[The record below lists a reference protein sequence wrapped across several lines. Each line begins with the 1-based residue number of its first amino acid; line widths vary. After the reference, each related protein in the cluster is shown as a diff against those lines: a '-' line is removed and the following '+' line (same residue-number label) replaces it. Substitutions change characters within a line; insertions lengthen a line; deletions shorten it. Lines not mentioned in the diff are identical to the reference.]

1 MLRIHILDVGHGD
14 SIVLEFRSTSGSKSF
29 AVIDSNCSPDSTPR
43 ALDLLQ
49 SLGATRLSFV
59 AITHPHADHY
69 MGMRAILE
77 HFSGNIDSLYTFP
90 IRHERE
96 DIKRLVSAYK
106 SHAESTDD
114 KDQQKRS
121 LELAYILLRARS
133 AATDWEDPTGTK
145 TSITASGFGDVKI
158 STLLP
163 PAKVKGE
170 FFEKILA
177 GKFEPEKPQ
186 LNDLSMAFLV
196 EYAGQ
201 QIILAGDGTY
211 SNWMYQAKR
220 WKMGGQECSSVA
232 VKVPH
237 HGSKYDCNSAV
248 LNVLFGDEHHQHAD
262 AVACISANGKTHP
275 APEVLDEIVR
285 RGIRPYC
292 TNLARRCG
300 ANRRNLVTAS
310 QTDPVLLRLLNSA
323 SVDTDSSSQSCQG
336 DIILELSIGQPL
348 KVTTQHANL
357 CPLRGDFDFLGGL
370 IH

>member
-1 MLRIHILDVGHGD
+1 LLRIHILNVGHGD
-14 SIVLEFRSTSGSKSF
+14 SAVLEFQGADGSKSF
-29 AVIDSNCSPDSTPR
+29 AVIDSNCSPGSTPR
-43 ALDLLQ
+43 ALSLLQ
-49 SLGATRLSFV
+49 SLGATHLSFV

-69 MGMRAILE
+69 MGMRDILE
-77 HFSGNIDSLYTFP
+77 CFSGNIETLYTFP
-90 IRHERE
+90 IRQERQ
-96 DIKRLVSAYK
+96 DIQRLVSAYK
-106 SHAESTDD
+106 AHAVSTDD

-121 LELAYILLRARS
+121 LELAYILLKARS
-133 AATDWEDPTGTK
+133 AATYWEDPTGTK
-145 TSITASGFGDVKI
+145 TTVTASGFDGVQI

-163 PAKVKGE
+163 PAKVKGD
-170 FFEKILA
+170 FDRMLA
-177 GKFEPEKPQ
+177 GNLEPENPK

-201 QIILAGDGTY
+201 KVILGGDGTY
-211 SNWMYQAKR
+211 SNWMYQANR
-220 WKMGGQECSSVA
+220 WKRNGEECSSVA
-232 VKVPH
+232 VKLPH
-237 HGSKYDCNSAV
+237 HGSKHDCNSMV
-248 LNVLFGDEHHQHAD
+248 LNVLFGDEQNQHAN

-300 ANRRNLVTAS
+300 ANRRNLVTAQ

-336 DIILELSIGQPL
+336 DIVLELSIGEPL
-348 KVTTQHANL
+348 KVATQHANL